1 MKRTICIY
9 LIVTILMVITVIYLA
24 YAQDIIYIGSID
36 DIQTQVYDGDTIK
49 DVLVKVATE
58 KTPDGEVWPGVHVI
72 DGDVYVS
79 FDLRING
86 IDTPEKRPKK
96 AGRTAQSLLNEKLAA
111 KKAREAVVQLITKG
125 KKQILIKNPET
136 GKYAGRMLGDAFIK
150 DGKQLISIAD
160 HLIKHGHALKYD
172 GGTKAKVN
180 WDVLD
185 KGYMVPEPITKED

>member
-1 MKRTICIY
+1 MKRISCIY
-9 LIVTILMVITVIYLA
+9 LITAILIIATVIYFAFAEDVL
-24 YAQDIIYIGSID
+24 YTGTIENIEK
-36 DIQTQVYDGDTIK
+36 QVYDGDTIK
-49 DVLVKVATE
+49 DVFVKIATD

-111 KKAREAVVQLITKG
+111 KKAREAVVELIKKG
-125 KKQILIKNPET
+125 KKQILIKNPAT

-150 DGKQLISIAD
+150 YGKETISIAD
-160 HLIKHGHALKYD
+160 YLIKNKHALKYD
-172 GGTKAKVN
+172 GGKKVVVD
-180 WDVLD
+180 WDKHD
-185 KGYMVPEPITKED
+185 KGYMIDNKVRPF